1 MDVFDNRMAPVAL
14 FCQLR
19 EGTAGLHKFKSYS
32 KLDGLVAL
40 AMAFETKSA
49 GDITMP
55 TSPWDDPE
63 F

>member
-1 MDVFDNRMAPVAL
+1 MAPVAL
-14 FCQLR
+14 SCQLR

-32 KLDGLVAL
+32 KMDGLVAL
-40 AMAFETKSA
+40 AMALEPKSA
-49 GDITMP
+49 GDMTMP